1 MKKNICFIANYTK
14 TFLFHEVAQQ
24 LIKQD
29 VRVFWIVVNKKLLDF
44 LLEHYPQ
51 EKILYISKHNINL
64 DNDFVGEFKLN
75 ELIYG
80 DRVLRH
86 DLESSYRYLKNIQ
99 LPIYHFIQRNN
110 ILKIFGEI
118 TWAHELLIHRIC
130 QQKKELQCQY
140 LNPHSIRIPNGRFA
154 FFEDERQSI
163 IHISNKKNSIN
174 ISNDRKVISV
184 EKPDYLALNDRILAN
199 SRSFVNR
206 LKKIKFFI
214 TGENK
219 DPFDPTILNK
229 RLSVLRM
236 RAKEE
241 INKEL
246 YRFVKKHEFDKFI
259 NKKILFLALH
269 KQPEASIDV
278 IGRYYEDQFLNIIN
292 LWRNLPNDWVLLVK
306 EHTNAIGDRSL
317 FFYSKVAALKNV
329 YIINENNDS
338 HKIISKSSLVA
349 TVSGTVAYEAALLGI
364 PSITF
369 APTFFNRLS
378 TCKHIQV
385 NDFINSTS
393 INDFILLKD
402 EPLDKKFHN
411 WLLNNSFE
419 GIISDYLSDN
429 RCMSSDNIYKLA
441 NAFMK
446 VIINEE
452 I

>member
-44 LLEHYPQ
+44 LLEHYPE

-64 DNDFVGEFKLN
+64 DNDPVGEFKLN

-86 DLESSYRYLKNIQ
+86 DLDSSYRYLKNIQ

-140 LNPHSIRIPNGRFA
+140 LNPHTIRIPNGRFA
-154 FFEDERQSI
+154 FFEDEYQSI
-163 IHISNKKNSIN
+163 IHILNKKNSIN
-174 ISNDRKVISV
+174 ISNDRKVISI
-184 EKPDYLALNDRILAN
+184 EKPDYLALNDRIQAN
-199 SRSFVNR
+199 NKSFVNR

-219 DPFDPTILNK
+219 DPFDPTMLNK
-229 RLSVLRM
+229 RWTVFKIRV
-236 RAKEE
+236 KEE

-246 YRFVKKHEFDKFI
+246 YRFVKTHDLKNFK
-259 NKKILFLALH
+259 NKKILFIALH
-269 KQPEASIDV
+269 KQPEASVDV
-278 IGRYYEDQFLNIIN
+278 LGRYYEDQYTNIVN
-292 LWRNLPNDWVLLVK
+292 LWRVLPNEWVILVK

-317 FFYSKVAALKNV
+317 SFYNKVSALKNV
-329 YIINENNDS
+329 YFLNEKLDS
-338 HKIISKSSLVA
+338 HEVIAQSELVA
-349 TVSGTVAYEAALLGI
+349 TISGTVAYEAALLGK
-364 PSITF
+364 PSVTF
-369 APTFFNRLS
+369 APTFFNGLS
-378 TCKHIQV
+378 HSKNIHIHDLKDA
-385 NDFINSTS
+385 NIIENLLTPKSGLSNEDFSEW
-393 INDFILLKD
+393 LLK
-402 EPLDKKFHN
+402 
-411 WLLNNSFE
+411 NSFE
-419 GIISDYLSDN
+419 GLISDYLSDS
-429 RCMSSDNIYKLA
+429 RCMDKKNIELISSSILKLDYY
-441 NAFMK
+441 
-446 VIINEE
+446 E
-452 I
+452 